1 VEKPDVEEPDVEE
14 PDMEEPNVEE
24 PNAEDSNI
32 EDLELPTLPFP
43 VAGPDKSIRRS
54 KKTLQAN
61 RKELV
66 GWAVEDVP
74 SGRKWEF
81 SEDTSWETFK
91 KTLGLKECP
100 WIWYDIT
107 GADRE
112 TILSAEDQF
121 DTMRRL
127 AISSWA
133 RSKEYV
139 RIQFGDPTDF
149 PDESET

>member
-1 VEKPDVEEPDVEE
+1 VEKPDVEEPDV
-14 PDMEEPNVEE
+14 EEPNVEE

-100 WIWYDIT
+100 WI
-107 GADRE
+107 
-112 TILSAEDQF
+112 
-121 DTMRRL
+121 
-127 AISSWA
+127 
-133 RSKEYV
+133 
-139 RIQFGDPTDF
+139 
-149 PDESET
+149 